1 MDKIFSKRVS
11 LILVFVFV
19 SFPLFA
25 QVKVACVGNS
35 ITEGWH
41 GHPSYVPILQKLL
54 GSDYIVQ
61 NDGKS
66 GATMLKKG
74 NYSYWNTGVI
84 AQVLAFHPDIVTI
97 MLGTNDTKP
106 QNWDKHGSEFK
117 SDYESLIDTLKS
129 SSLKPEIF
137 LVLPS
142 PVWDNPYRIR
152 NEIVKSE
159 IHVIKEIAKE
169 KGLLVIDANTPL
181 LSLRKYFDD
190 GVHPDSAGA
199 DSIASVISRS
209 ILSRMRN

>member
-1 MDKIFSKRVS
+1 MEKIFSKRVS

-19 SFPLFA
+19 SFPLFS

-35 ITEGWH
+35 ITEGWN
-41 GHPSYVPILQKLL
+41 GHPSYVPMLQRLL
-54 GSDYIVQ
+54 GSEYIVQ

-66 GATMLKKG
+66 GATMLKNG
-74 NYSYWNTGVI
+74 NYSYWGTGVI
-84 AQVLAFHPDIVTI
+84 AKVLAFHPDIVTI

-117 SDYESLIDTLKS
+117 ADYESLIDTLSS
-129 SSLKPEIF
+129 SSLKPKIF

-152 NEIVKSE
+152 NEIIELE
-159 IHVIKEIAKE
+159 IPLIKEIAKE
-169 KGLLVIDANTPL
+169 RDLPVVDVNTPL
-181 LSLRKYFDD
+181 LSFRKYFND
-190 GVHPDSAGA
+190 GVHPDIAGA
-199 DSIASVISRS
+199 DTLASVISRS